1 MREGVGWDWKP
12 SRPRPCYPAELG
24 ACGCLAE
31 PKDMVEWHSR
41 GYTQESQKK
50 RGQTG
55 YTSVSCEVGARREE
69 QNPIPGNPSVGRPW
83 GLGSSPLSAM
93 ETCLHRLARSA
104 QVQLWFRTHTA
115 MDSEE
120 GTGKPVGGPMTLSYS
135 EEQMQSYFFRQKAVI
150 SLKIPVKI
158 KIDL

>member
-1 MREGVGWDWKP
+1 MREGMGWDWKP
-12 SRPRPCYPAELG
+12 SQPRPCYLIELG

-31 PKDMVEWHSR
+31 PKDVVEWHSR

-55 YTSVSCEVGARREE
+55 YTSVSCEVGPRWEE

-93 ETCLHRLARSA
+93 EICLHRLARSA
-104 QVQLWFRTHTA
+104 QVQGPNACSLSCGSEQAHTA
-115 MDSEE
+115 MDSE
-120 GTGKPVGGPMTLSYS
+120 GDTGKPVGGPMTLS
-135 EEQMQSYFFRQKAVI
+135 
-150 SLKIPVKI
+150 
-158 KIDL
+158 